1 MDQFIFILSAVR
13 QQWSAIWLHEA
24 VQTIGGNDGPVAGL
38 ESGISA
44 VGPRV
49 FPTNSLF
56 LRLAICQQ
64 VCNTLHSAEVHS
76 TNARYDNKLKTDRIS
91 DHSFPVCG
99 PHCWSSGTEIGSHPH
114 KAGEFN
120 TKMSIAINELATR
133 LADMTRGL
141 RATYLLLEK
150 LDQDIH
156 ALKSQAR

>member
-1 MDQFIFILSAVR
+1 MEGVADLLANRKPQKKTIRWEHSGPDRTDAILQASNRPIVSTYR
-13 QQWSAIWLHEA
+13 
-24 VQTIGGNDGPVAGL
+24 
-38 ESGISA
+38 
-44 VGPRV
+44 
-49 FPTNSLF
+49 LF

-150 LDQDIH
+150 LDQDIR
-156 ALKSQAR
+156 ALKSQAP